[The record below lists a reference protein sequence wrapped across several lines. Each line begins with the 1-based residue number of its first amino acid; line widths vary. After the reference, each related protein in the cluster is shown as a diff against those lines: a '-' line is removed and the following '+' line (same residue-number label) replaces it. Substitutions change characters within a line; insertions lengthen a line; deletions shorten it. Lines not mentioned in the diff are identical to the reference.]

1 MLLMTFLPIR
11 LASVDHGLVEQGE
24 QVNTHLFWREVVA
37 VGVMDWRDLRAFDKV
52 DDLDRIA
59 LFVLGGGY
67 PVIGDR
73 DEPERKWGERKDE
86 VSVGEWVSC

>member
-1 MLLMTFLPIR
+1 
-11 LASVDHGLVEQGE
+11 
-24 QVNTHLFWREVVA
+24 
-37 VGVMDWRDLRAFDKV
+37 MDWRDLQAFDKV

-67 PVIGDR
+67 LVIGDR